1 MLSLRL
7 MLVALVDFGEYYCC
21 FGGVAALHTLPKYNL
36 EENGSNYCAEVEC
49 CLIHGILF
57 FSLPCV
63 NVTIGV
69 NQKSMCN

>member
-1 MLSLRL
+1 

-57 FSLPCV
+57 LAYLV
-63 NVTIGV
+63 
-69 NQKSMCN
+69 